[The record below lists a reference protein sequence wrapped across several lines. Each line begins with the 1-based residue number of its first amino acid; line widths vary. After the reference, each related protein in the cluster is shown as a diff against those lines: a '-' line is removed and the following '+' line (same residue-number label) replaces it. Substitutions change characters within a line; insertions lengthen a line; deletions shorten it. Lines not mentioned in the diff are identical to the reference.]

1 MYYKINNVFLIELVE
16 DVCPLPGAGQIHTF
30 PLLPP
35 APHAKVARSP
45 PVVRLATKKLVIYV
59 DAVVG
64 LKLLAATLVD
74 KHIANLLPKYVLVRR
89 LQRLESLIT
98 YITGVTA
105 PSLVCFVPPH

>member
-1 MYYKINNVFLIELVE
+1 MVE
-16 DVCPLPGAGQIHTF
+16 DVCPFPGAGQIHTF
-30 PLLPP
+30 PLLPF
-35 APHAKVARSP
+35 APHAKVARSL
-45 PVVRLATKKLVIYV
+45 PVVRLVMSV

-74 KHIANLLPKYVLVRR
+74 KHIANVLPKYVLVRR

-105 PSLVCFVPPH
+105 PALVCFVPPH